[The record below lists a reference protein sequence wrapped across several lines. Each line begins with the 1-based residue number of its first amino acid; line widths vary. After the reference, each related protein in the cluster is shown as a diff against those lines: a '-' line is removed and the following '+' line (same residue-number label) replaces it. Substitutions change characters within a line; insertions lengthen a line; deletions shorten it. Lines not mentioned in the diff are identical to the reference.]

1 MHRYVNSR
9 EDSGSPPPVWV
20 AIPEALALE
29 LTARSRKGE
38 SK

>member
-1 MHRYVNSR
+1 MHRYVNSGK
-9 EDSGSPPPVWV
+9 DSGRPPPVWV

-29 LTARSRKGE
+29 LTARPRKGE